1 MVMNPL
7 VFGGLGMLVSPVMG
21 MRPGASSET
30 GTQGWAGF
38 ADVDCNVTLMG
49 FHMLPCTPLTLAL
62 LAVLTESS
70 YKSSGSPIRLLRL
83 CWLSLSMHAL
93 VSVSPHSLWAVG
105 SWMGSGLA
113 YSLSRWT
120 ATLKSLVV

>member
-21 MRPGASSET
+21 MCLGVSSKT

-38 ADVDCNVTLMG
+38 ADIDCDVTLMG
-49 FHMLPCTPLTLAL
+49 FHMLPYTPAL
-62 LAVLTESS
+62 LAVSTGSS

-83 CWLSLSMHAL
+83 CWSLLSMCTL
-93 VSVSPHSLWAVG
+93 VSTSPHSLWAVG
-105 SWMGSGLA
+105 WRIPCHNGQLPQNP
-113 YSLSRWT
+113 W
-120 ATLKSLVV
+120 

>member
-21 MRPGASSET
+21 MRLGASSET
-30 GTQGWAGF
+30 SIQGWAGF
-38 ADVDCNVTLMG
+38 TDVDCNVTLMG

-70 YKSSGSPIRLLRL
+70 YKSLGSPIRLLRP
-83 CWLSLSMHAL
+83 CWSSSSMRTL
-93 VSVSPHSLWAVG
+93 VSASPHSLQVVG
-105 SWMGSGLA
+105 SWMGGGLA
-113 YSLSRWT
+113 YSLLQWM
-120 ATLKSLVV
+120 ATSKSLVV